1 MGFFVWLG
9 ISPQDAPTLPAIT
22 DNVRD
27 SGQTLVFGK
36 ADSGKRV
43 DEKSAMQIA
52 TVYACVRLLAETV
65 SGLPLQ
71 LYRLK
76 DEDNAK
82 ERAVEAEAELNARIE
97 ELEQEI
103 IKRTRARQ
111 EYDDLGKEILRLRD
125 EKYELQLQDAK
136 KEGMRQKLAELERTI
151 EEIGGEVEEY
161 DDMLVRRLIE
171 RITVFDDHFTVEFK
185 SRIEIDV

>member
-1 MGFFVWLG
+1 MGFFEWLG
-9 ISPQDAPTLPAIT
+9 ISPRDAPTLPAIT

-27 SGQTLVFGK
+27 SGQTFVFGK
-36 ADSGKRV
+36 ADSGERV

-185 SRIEIDV
+185 SGIEIDV